1 MSEEASIERIL
12 DGRAWDDFC
21 ESLKSAREALFR
33 ERSPSNAFD
42 RAEGY
47 RYLSRLVRLG
57 LEKFVENDDPRTP
70 RFYQLSREDAKIGAD
85 NPDSYY
91 QNCRLDGRTDYRISG
106 SRGSAIYLGFGTY
119 FGSYGS
125 PGPSG
130 CSGFVDADDL
140 EVDSEGR
147 FELILSSTP
156 RSGNWLP
163 MQPETSS
170 LVVRQFF
177 LDKAT
182 EERADLRIECLDAE
196 GPPAPLDPLA
206 LDRALQASADF
217 VKGTAD
223 LFTGW
228 AERFSERPNEL
239 NAPPNAVREVA
250 HIASN
255 QVFYHG
261 YWKLGPDE
269 ALVITATPPEC
280 RYWNFQLNNYWLES
294 LDYRYHPITVNKHS
308 AVLEDDGSF
317 RIIVAHRDPGAGN
330 WMDTAGHTQGT
341 MGLRWNAAVDPPRP
355 ECRVVSFA
363 ELTKKGSA

>member
-1 MSEEASIERIL
+1 MSEDDSSERIL

-21 ESLKSAREALFR
+21 ESLKGAREALFR
-33 ERSPSNAFD
+33 EKSPANAFD

-57 LEKFVENDDPRTP
+57 LEKFIENDDPRKP

-91 QNCRLDGRTDYRISG
+91 QNCRLDGKRDYRIWG
-106 SRGSAIYLGFGTY
+106 QRGSAVYLGFGTY

-125 PGPSG
+125 PAPSG
-130 CSGFVDADDL
+130 CSGFIDADEL
-140 EVDSEGR
+140 ELAPDGS
-147 FELILSSTP
+147 FEMILSSTP
-156 RSGNWLP
+156 HPSNWLP
-163 MQPETSS
+163 MQLETSS
-170 LVVRQFF
+170 LIVRQFF

-182 EERADLRIECLDAE
+182 EQRAQLQIECIGE
-196 GPPAPLDPLA
+196 QGPPPPLDPA
-206 LDRALQASADF
+206 GLDRALQASAEF

-239 NAPPNAVREVA
+239 NAPPGAVREVA
-250 HIASN
+250 HKAAN
-255 QVFYHG
+255 QIFYHG
-261 YWKLGPDE
+261 YWKLEPDE
-269 ALVITATPPEC
+269 ALVISATPPTC

-308 AVLEDDGSF
+308 VVLEDDGSF
-317 RIIVAHRDPGAGN
+317 RIIVARRDPGFGN
-330 WMDTAGHTQGT
+330 WIDTAGHAQGT
-341 MGLRWNAAVDPPRP
+341 MGLRWNAAIDPPRP
-355 ECRVVSFA
+355 ECRVVRLSD
-363 ELTKKGSA
+363 LDSKR